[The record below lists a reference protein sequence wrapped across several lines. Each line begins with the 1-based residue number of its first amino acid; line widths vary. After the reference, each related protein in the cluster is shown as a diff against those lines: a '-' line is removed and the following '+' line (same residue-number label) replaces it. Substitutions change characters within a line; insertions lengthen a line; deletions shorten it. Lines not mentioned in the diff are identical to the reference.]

1 MNEQMKER
9 LKSRVNDYHR
19 PKLLLLSIEP
29 RRSQSNETEPKI
41 NRTQANLISRI
52 VVRLVR

>member
-29 RRSQSNETEPKI
+29 RRSQSNETESKI